1 MKIKKSFFQFILVLI
16 LINTSSYVFANQVKI
31 GIYDNKPV
39 MFHDKDGN
47 YKGISID
54 ILYHI
59 AEKEGWELF
68 FVQGTWSECLERL
81 YNGNIDIM
89 PGIAYNEDRDR
100 IFDFTQEDF
109 ASTWARIYSHSGS
122 NLTNILSVRN
132 KKIALLKRDI
142 LAENFSK
149 LMSNFDIKYFP
160 IYTNSYQEA
169 AQLVQDG
176 RADAGVFERI
186 SVIEIRKEYNLVE
199 TNIIFS
205 PLRLL
210 YAVGESRNTHL
221 IQTIDRYLK
230 NLKSDENSIYYKNL
244 KKYFY
249 VEEVVEAPLW
259 LKVLLGALIT
269 LIVLF
274 LAAIAYSRMQVN
286 RKTKELS
293 QKNSQL
299 RQKIKERIRV
309 EKELKSR
316 NQFIEEILF
325 NIPIAISVETLDFD
339 FTSHRRFTNKSF
351 REIFGWDGK
360 DFENLEDFLN
370 RIFPSPERKNE
381 MFERFKSEVING
393 KSRVVK
399 WEGEKVKTKH
409 GDKFLTAIFIL
420 LKEQNLIILITQ
432 DVTEKIKA
440 DRQIKESLREKET
453 LIKEIHHRVKNNM
466 QVISS
471 LLNLQTRYI
480 TDEHITQALEECRM
494 RINSMSLI
502 HENLYR
508 NENLA
513 LINFYDYANLLLEE
527 IINSYNIDKNINLN
541 LYIDSEILFDIETAI
556 PCGLIINEITT
567 NALKYAFDGRD
578 YGNINLSLIK
588 NDANNTK
595 FKYNMEIGDDGVGIP
610 DEIDIEKT
618 KTLGL
623 HLIRILVKQL
633 KGKVELIRENG
644 TQYKIL
650 FSKKKK

>member
-1 MKIKKSFFQFILVLI
+1 MFQ
-16 LINTSSYVFANQVKI
+16 
-31 GIYDNKPV
+31 
-39 MFHDKDGN
+39 DKDGN
-47 YKGISID
+47 YRGISID
-54 ILYHI
+54 ILYYI
-59 AEKEGWELF
+59 AENEGWELF

-81 YNGNIDIM
+81 YNGDIDIM
-89 PGIAYNEDRDR
+89 PGIAYNEDRDH

-122 NLTNILSVRN
+122 NLTNILSIKN

-149 LMSNFDIKYFP
+149 LMTNFDIKYSP

-186 SVIEIRKEYNLVE
+186 SVIEIRKEYNIVE

-210 YAVGESRNTHL
+210 YAVGESRNTQL

-230 NLKSDENSIYYKNL
+230 DLKSDENSIYYKNL
-244 KKYFY
+244 KRYFF

-259 LKVLLGALIT
+259 LKVLMGALIT

-274 LAAIAYSRMQVN
+274 LGAIAYSRMQVK
-286 RKTKELS
+286 RKTKELT

-299 RQKIKERIRV
+299 KQKIKERIRV
-309 EKELKSR
+309 EEELKSR

-339 FTSHRRFTNKSF
+339 FTSNRRLTNKNF
-351 REIFGWDGK
+351 KEIFGWDGK

-370 RIFPSPERKNE
+370 RIFPNPKRKNE
-381 MFERFKSEVING
+381 MFEKFISEVING

-440 DRQIKESLREKET
+440 ERQIKESLREKET

-513 LINFYDYANLLLEE
+513 LINFHDYSNLLLEE

-541 LYIDSEILFDIETAI
+541 LNIDSEILFDIETAI

-588 NDANNTK
+588 NDANNIK
-595 FKYNMEIGDDGVGIP
+595 FNYTMEIGDDGVGIP

-633 KGKVELIRENG
+633 KGKVELIRGNG
-644 TQYKIL
+644 TKYKVL
-650 FSKKKK
+650 FSKKKSKT